1 MGGSVR
7 EVILL
12 MLTKFCVPLMVSCI
26 VAVPVAFYISDRWLQ
41 DFSYRIP
48 LGAWIFILTCVLSL
62 LIAVLSVLWQ
72 TVHAVRRNPA
82 EGIKTE

>member
-7 EVILL
+7 EVIVL
-12 MLTKFCVPLMVSCI
+12 MLTKFCAPLLLSCI
-26 VAVPVAFYISDRWLQ
+26 VAVPLAYYVSDKWLQ
-41 DFSYRIP
+41 GFSYRIP
-48 LGAWIFILTCVLSL
+48 LSAWIFILTCAVSL

-72 TVHAVRRNPA
+72 TVQAVMRNPA